1 MVISLTELAIRRKIK
16 SFGGMYMR
24 PKIQEI
30 YLMLDISV
38 FKFIWTP
45 HK

>member
-24 PKIQEI
+24 PK
-30 YLMLDISV
+30 DIGDLFNVGHAS
-38 FKFIWTP
+38 F
-45 HK
+45 